1 MDRENTCTVAVIDDD
16 DDVREVLGVL
26 LKSAGH
32 SVQTYKSGTQ
42 FLADPDH
49 EEVACLVVDQR
60 MPQMTG
66 LQLLLELERRGLSI
80 PALLITGAHDPEVA
94 READRLGAMTVMQK
108 PVAPQKLLQFVAFSA
123 GLTGNA
129 R

>member
-1 MDRENTCTVAVIDDD
+1 
-16 DDVREVLGVL
+16 
-26 LKSAGH
+26 
-32 SVQTYKSGTQ
+32 
-42 FLADPDH
+42 
-49 EEVACLVVDQR
+49 